1 MSSRA
6 AFVICNSSLM
16 AAAEDSR
23 PPPDIGGGVATAGR
37 DAPRRVRSV
46 PSSPSIFRSTIW
58 KSDVRN
64 LVTGCWLLAAGC
76 WLLAI
81 CYWLLATDY

>member
-37 DAPRRVRSV
+37 DAPRRVRSA
-46 PSSPSIFRSTIW
+46 PSCPSIFRSTIW
-58 KSDVRN
+58 KSDVRRPKS
-64 LVTGCWLLAAGC
+64 GDWLLAAG
-76 WLLAI
+76 
-81 CYWLLATDY
+81 YWLMALGH